1 MPFEFNS
8 WERGCA
14 LLVPLPGIAADRAV
28 APERLHRPASLAA
41 ARSGF
46 HAPRMAQQVSA
57 GTIFLAVDAAAVD
70 RGHVERI
77 AELAP
82 GRTIVVGG
90 EHALACAGDEVEIVA
105 GSPPPDV
112 VLALPRLRWYQ
123 QWAAGADW
131 LAERPEASE
140 RDFIL
145 TSASG
150 IAAAVVVE
158 QAFGYI
164 LAFTRRL
171 REAWAQQQGGV
182 WRKPPPDRFAELAGK
197 TLLVVGLGAIG
208 SRVVKVARG
217 FDLRV
222 LGVRRRPE
230 IAAPGVERVAGPG
243 ELVAMLPEADVVV
256 SALPHTR
263 ETGHFFAAEAFA
275 AMKPGALFISVGRGK
290 VVDEDALVAAL
301 DSGRLAGAGMDVYE
315 REPLPAGSPLW
326 TLDSAILT
334 PHWGAA
340 FPARFERTMNLFLDN
355 LRRFVAGEPLR
366 NLVDKR
372 RGY

>member
-1 MPFEFNS
+1 MP
-8 WERGCA
+8 
-14 LLVPLPGIAADRAV
+14 
-28 APERLHRPASLAA
+28 LHP
-41 ARSGF
+41 
-46 HAPRMAQQVSA
+46 SA
-57 GTIFLAVDAAAVD
+57 GTIFLAFDAAAIE
-70 RGHVERI
+70 RGHIERI

-82 GRTIVVGG
+82 GRTILIGGEQVLAGASEEIEIVVGS
-90 EHALACAGDEVEIVA
+90 L
-105 GSPPPDV
+105 SPDV

-131 LAERPEASE
+131 LAERPEAAE
-140 RDFIL
+140 RDFTL

-171 REAWAQQQGGV
+171 RDAWGAQREGV
-182 WRKPPPDRFAELAGK
+182 WRKPPPARFAELAGK

-230 IAAPGVERVAGPG
+230 IDAPGVDRVGGPG
-243 ELVAMLPEADVVV
+243 ELVAMLPEADIVV

-263 ETGHFFAAEAFA
+263 ETRRFFSAEAFA

-290 VVDEDALVAAL
+290 VVDEQALVAAL
-301 DSGRLAGAGMDVYE
+301 DSGHLAGAGMDVYE
-315 REPLPAGSPLW
+315 REPLPAESPLW
-326 TLDSAILT
+326 TMDAAILT

-340 FPARFERTMNLFLDN
+340 FPARFERTMDLFLDN
-355 LRRFVAGEPLR
+355 LRRFVAGEPMR

>member
-1 MPFEFNS
+1 
-8 WERGCA
+8 
-14 LLVPLPGIAADRAV
+14 
-28 APERLHRPASLAA
+28 
-41 ARSGF
+41 
-46 HAPRMAQQVSA
+46 MAEPSA
-57 GTIFLAVDAAAVD
+57 GTIFLAVDAALVD
-70 RGHVERI
+70 RARIERI

-82 GRTIVVGG
+82 GRSIVIGD
-90 EHALACAGDEVEIVA
+90 EHALACAGEQVEIVA
-105 GSPPPDV
+105 GSPPPDA

-131 LAERPEASE
+131 LAERPEAAE

-158 QAFGYI
+158 QTFGYV

-171 REAWAQQQGGV
+171 RQAWTAQQGGV
-182 WRKPPPDRFAELAGK
+182 WHKPPPDRFAELAGK
-197 TLLVVGLGAIG
+197 TLLVAGLGAIG

-217 FDLRV
+217 V

-230 IAAPGVERVAGPG
+230 LAAPGVERVGGPG
-243 ELVAMLPEADVVV
+243 DLVAMLPDADVVV

-263 ETGHFFAAEAFA
+263 ETRHLFSTEAFA
-275 AMKPGALFISVGRGK
+275 AMKPGAIFVSVGRGQ
-290 VVDEDALVAAL
+290 VVDERALVAAL
-301 DSGRLAGAGMDVYE
+301 GSGRLAGAGMDVYE

-326 TLDSAILT
+326 TMDSAFLT

-340 FPARFERTMNLFLDN
+340 FPARFERTMDLFVDN